1 MTIKKN
7 KLKKYTQKKQKLRHK
22 HIRGGGGF
30 FSYLM
35 KEPINNLETELQ
47 NSREQLNVIGETIPN
62 YEQMMAL
69 SDAKEKLMNKFKKA
83 LNISK
88 KFYLE
93 LDEEI
98 ITNVEKIILEFS
110 KKEMQYTQNLIHEQ
124 NTENQK
130 SPLFSLAARDIMR
143 NAVRNLRDPHN
154 RAQPQNESYSKTLP
168 EKLDDVES
176 KTKNMSE
183 SAAELEMLAA
193 EIAENQKSLL
203 PASLRT
209 GVKNFLLGQ
218 GLKKTKRR
226 MRIKRR
232 PIKKTRDIKKKTIKK

>member
-1 MTIKKN
+1 
-7 KLKKYTQKKQKLRHK
+7 
-22 HIRGGGGF
+22 
-30 FSYLM
+30 M

-176 KTKNMSE
+176 KTKNISE

-193 EIAENQKSLL
+193 EIAENQKSMLPS
-203 PASLRT
+203 PASLLTAAR
-209 GVKNFLLGQ
+209 NLLRGE

-232 PIKKTRDIKKKTIKK
+232 PIKKTRDIKKKLSKNKRKPKNRKTQQKK